1 MIWNPEKAIDSSDA
15 SNIESIGT
23 GEKLEKPMF
32 DFPPTRHPM
41 LNFFNYYPNENTN
54 EEWHPILE
62 YLTETTLKEG
72 FKQFWNDYFLYIIF
86 ITMMAQRLATFIMS
100 HIVQLA
106 NLSPCMLNG
115 VFSNNILIL
124 I

>member
-1 MIWNPEKAIDSSDA
+1 MTLNFNLKPPNKTIDSSDA
-15 SNIESIGT
+15 SNIEIVGT
-23 GEKLEKPMF
+23 GKNLEKTMF

-72 FKQFWNDYFLYIIF
+72 FEQF
-86 ITMMAQRLATFIMS
+86 
-100 HIVQLA
+100 
-106 NLSPCMLNG
+106 
-115 VFSNNILIL
+115 
-124 I
+124 

>member
-1 MIWNPEKAIDSSDA
+1 MTINLNLKNPSKTIDSSDA
-15 SNIESIGT
+15 SNIEIVGT
-23 GEKLEKPMF
+23 GKNLEKTMF

-72 FKQFWNDYFLYIIF
+72 FEQF
-86 ITMMAQRLATFIMS
+86 
-100 HIVQLA
+100 
-106 NLSPCMLNG
+106 
-115 VFSNNILIL
+115 
-124 I
+124 

>member
-1 MIWNPEKAIDSSDA
+1 MTINWNLKTPNKTIDSSDA
-15 SNIESIGT
+15 SNIEIVGT
-23 GEKLEKPMF
+23 GKNLEKTMF

-72 FKQFWNDYFLYIIF
+72 FEQF
-86 ITMMAQRLATFIMS
+86 
-100 HIVQLA
+100 
-106 NLSPCMLNG
+106 
-115 VFSNNILIL
+115 
-124 I
+124 

>member
-1 MIWNPEKAIDSSDA
+1 MTINLNLKNPNKTIDSSDA
-15 SNIESIGT
+15 SNIEIVGT
-23 GEKLEKPMF
+23 GKNLEKAMF

-72 FKQFWNDYFLYIIF
+72 FEQF
-86 ITMMAQRLATFIMS
+86 
-100 HIVQLA
+100 
-106 NLSPCMLNG
+106 
-115 VFSNNILIL
+115 
-124 I
+124 

>member
-1 MIWNPEKAIDSSDA
+1 MTLICNSETPEKAIDSSDA

-23 GEKLEKPMF
+23 GERLEKPMF

-72 FKQFWNDYFLYIIF
+72 F
-86 ITMMAQRLATFIMS
+86 
-100 HIVQLA
+100 
-106 NLSPCMLNG
+106 
-115 VFSNNILIL
+115 
-124 I
+124 

>member
-1 MIWNPEKAIDSSDA
+1 MTINLNIKNPNKTIDSSDA
-15 SNIESIGT
+15 SNIEIVGT
-23 GEKLEKPMF
+23 GKNLEKTMF

-72 FKQFWNDYFLYIIF
+72 FEHF
-86 ITMMAQRLATFIMS
+86 
-100 HIVQLA
+100 
-106 NLSPCMLNG
+106 
-115 VFSNNILIL
+115 
-124 I
+124 

>member
-1 MIWNPEKAIDSSDA
+1 
-15 SNIESIGT
+15 
-23 GEKLEKPMF
+23 MF

-72 FKQFWNDYFLYIIF
+72 FEHF
-86 ITMMAQRLATFIMS
+86 
-100 HIVQLA
+100 
-106 NLSPCMLNG
+106 
-115 VFSNNILIL
+115 
-124 I
+124 